1 MFILGIS
8 NVTRLKLSYWYHT
21 LPQPCL
27 ISVFF
32 LSISDK
38 HVFPQTSKISL
49 ICSKSCWL
57 YLKNLSRIWA
67 LPTTFTQQ
75 PGPGHSHLSYKQL
88 FICSQCDFQSEH
100 LKTNPDLS
108 LLCSESS
115 SGFSAHSEKSQ
126 SPHNGLKGPVDCSAW
141 AHCHT
146 SLTSSFTTFPHAHWL
161 QPHCLLAVSGMF
173 QASSLHGCLLC
184 LECFSSKFLPG
195 LCLSLVRPYQI
206 TFPYIAAVSPF
217 PHLFFSLALIIIQH
231 IIYFFYL
238 VYYLLFSPRKWKIY
252 EETEL
257 CLFWSRLFPHVWSNS
272 WHTIST
278 QQIFVEIHRE
288 RMNDIVLTD
297 NFHFVSQNYSWN
309 KKVKFFHF
317 VALTLDNFLSF
328 KIHFY

>member
-1 MFILGIS
+1 MKEYLHLISLAAYFSASAVGSSLSLWPLTLGAPKGLSPWTFSLLFLLENLPSLGFKYHLYHESSQIDISSSHPSHLLDISVWMFILGIS

-27 ISVFF
+27 ISVFSI
-32 LSISDK
+32 SISDK
-38 HVFPQTSKISL
+38 YVFPQTSKISL
-49 ICSKSCWL
+49 ISNKSCWL

-75 PGPGHSHLSYKQL
+75 PGPGHSHLSYGRL

-126 SPHNGLKGPVDCSAW
+126 SPHNGLKGPVVCSAW

-173 QASSLHGCLLC
+173 
-184 LECFSSKFLPG
+184 
-195 LCLSLVRPYQI
+195 
-206 TFPYIAAVSPF
+206 
-217 PHLFFSLALIIIQH
+217 
-231 IIYFFYL
+231 
-238 VYYLLFSPRKWKIY
+238 
-252 EETEL
+252 
-257 CLFWSRLFPHVWSNS
+257 
-272 WHTIST
+272 
-278 QQIFVEIHRE
+278 
-288 RMNDIVLTD
+288 
-297 NFHFVSQNYSWN
+297 
-309 KKVKFFHF
+309 
-317 VALTLDNFLSF
+317 
-328 KIHFY
+328 